1 MISNMGLAMN
11 IIMTN
16 EDGEEY
22 SGSGYITS
30 IVTEAPSINVTS
42 MGDTFDRFLA
52 GPATHRMEIVL
63 NDLVFR
69 TNLDSE
75 PVRAE
80 REQITPAERLLRR
93 IRQ

>member
-30 IVTEAPSINVTS
+30 IATEAPSIDVTS
-42 MGDTFDRFLA
+42 MRDTFDRFLA